1 MQKIKDSKNFGSAN
15 MCLRQL
21 SLGYIDMAWH
31 TQTDPIEDI
40 EQFEKNTLEKTA
52 LFEKVKN
59 TTVSS
64 HFGHIF
70 GGGYAAGYYS
80 YKWAEVLEADAFES
94 FKENGIFN
102 KETALSFRKNILSKG
117 NLKNPM
123 ELYKSFKGREPKVD
137 ALLKRDGLI

>member
-1 MQKIKDSKNFGSAN
+1 
-15 MCLRQL
+15 
-21 SLGYIDMAWH
+21 MAWH
-31 TQTDPIEDI
+31 TKTEIIDDI
-40 EQFEKNTLEKTA
+40 EEFEKNTLEKTA

-59 TTVSS
+59 TTISS

-70 GGGYAAGYYS
+70 GGGYAAVYYS

-102 KETALSFRKNILSKG
+102 KETALAFRENILSKG
-117 NLKNPM
+117 NLKDPM
-123 ELYKSFKGREPKVD
+123 ELYKSFKGREPKVN

>member
-1 MQKIKDSKNFGSAN
+1 MY
-15 MCLRQL
+15 LRQL
-21 SLGYIDMAWH
+21 VFGYIDMAWH
-31 TQTDPIEDI
+31 TKLEPVEDI
-40 EQFEKNTLEKTA
+40 EEFETKILEKTR
-52 LFEKVKN
+52 LFDKVDN
-59 TTVSS
+59 TAISS

-102 KETALSFRKNILSKG
+102 KETALSFRENILSKG

-123 ELYKSFKGREPKVD
+123 QLYKSFKGREPKVD

>member
-1 MQKIKDSKNFGSAN
+1 
-15 MCLRQL
+15 
-21 SLGYIDMAWH
+21 MAWH
-31 TQTDPIEDI
+31 TRLEPVENIE
-40 EQFEKNTLEKTA
+40 EFEGEILEKTR
-52 LFEKVKN
+52 LLDKVGN
-59 TTVSS
+59 VAISS

-102 KETALSFRKNILSKG
+102 KETALSFRENILSKG
-117 NLKNPM
+117 NLKNPID
-123 ELYKSFKGREPKVD
+123 LYKDFKGREPKVD